1 MRRDYVTLNVR
12 HVGRDDETLPTV
24 VLTVDEQTETLEQ
37 RLVTADGDGIE
48 ADRLD
53 VVFRLKGPV
62 EDDATGVFSLS
73 DRITGEFVLEVNAD
87 AADVLDLVDGAR
99 TDDAD
104 GRYRVVVRHD
114 GEDVTTYEKR
124 MLLVYDGE
132 GGLLRGH
139 SLIPSGV
146 EL

>member
-73 DRITGEFVLEVNAD
+73 DRITGEFDRRHPGAEVRTYICRPAGNA
-87 AADVLDLVDGAR
+87 VCHGKSSR
-99 TDDAD
+99 
-104 GRYRVVVRHD
+104 
-114 GEDVTTYEKR
+114 
-124 MLLVYDGE
+124 
-132 GGLLRGH
+132 
-139 SLIPSGV
+139 SS
-146 EL
+146 